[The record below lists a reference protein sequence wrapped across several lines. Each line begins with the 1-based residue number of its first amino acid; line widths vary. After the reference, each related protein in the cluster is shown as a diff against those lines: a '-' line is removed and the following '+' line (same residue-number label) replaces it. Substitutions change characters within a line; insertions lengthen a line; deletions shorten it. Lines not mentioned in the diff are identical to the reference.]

1 MKLLEADWL
10 SHTVY
15 MFLLK
20 KYWLDIFWSFFFQFQ
35 CFCFQLCLETW
46 NVCGQFP
53 GSWVLSLKL
62 RRRSIDKGPS
72 NHKLTSQPKY
82 FLIGFQKR
90 PVLVLLFWST
100 ECIVPIQSNFTKSSC
115 SLELPQGAFA
125 LFGMKSMIR
134 IRFTK
139 LFLTNHY
146 HQSIRSRWLFS
157 YHCLTGDWRKR
168 LIAVCQNVLLFCF
181 MIKS

>member
-1 MKLLEADWL
+1 MHCIYLKQPSVMGVGGWVGGLSIIWGVLPQLPAKLSKRGFSENKVAG
-10 SHTVY
+10 SSVIQY

-20 KYWLDIFWSFFFQFQ
+20 KYRLDIFWSFFFQFQ
-35 CFCFQLCLETW
+35 TFCFLLCLETW

-115 SLELPQGAFA
+115 F
-125 LFGMKSMIR
+125 F
-134 IRFTK
+134 
-139 LFLTNHY
+139 
-146 HQSIRSRWLFS
+146 
-157 YHCLTGDWRKR
+157 
-168 LIAVCQNVLLFCF
+168 
-181 MIKS
+181 